1 MKKYYTRVCNFYY
14 GKISVKLVNQ
24 KKTIPLNGN
33 KNISFDQI
41 EIISRDSKKLINT
54 ILESSNSD
62 KMKFFNKTIK
72 DCLGI
77 VNEQIVDADLS
88 LKESLLSVKENL
100 LNRVFNENS
109 FEVDILKI
117 FQLKKDLNE

>member
-1 MKKYYTRVCNFYY
+1 LSE
-14 GKISVKLVNQ
+14 G
-24 KKTIPLNGN
+24 
-33 KNISFDQI
+33 
-41 EIISRDSKKLINT
+41 SKKLINT

>member
-1 MKKYYTRVCNFYY
+1 
-14 GKISVKLVNQ
+14 
-24 KKTIPLNGN
+24 
-33 KNISFDQI
+33 
-41 EIISRDSKKLINT
+41 
-54 ILESSNSD
+54 
-62 KMKFFNKTIK
+62 MKFFNKTIK

-77 VNEQIVDADLS
+77 VNEQIVDADLL